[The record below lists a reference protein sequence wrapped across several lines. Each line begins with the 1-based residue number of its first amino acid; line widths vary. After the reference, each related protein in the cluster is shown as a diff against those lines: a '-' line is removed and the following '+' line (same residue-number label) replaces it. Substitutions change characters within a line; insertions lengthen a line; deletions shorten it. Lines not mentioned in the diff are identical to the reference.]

1 MPINNVRTILDP
13 NKEYYI
19 ECCTIKNRNTKP
31 LLIWSVE
38 TDGIVQTQIIGG
50 VDTPVSNTLQTTKR
64 YTIRNATFI
73 NLIYAYSSM
82 IGVSSIDI
90 PVPIEIK

>member
-1 MPINNVRTILDP
+1 MPINNIKTYLNQD
-13 NKEYYI
+13 KEYYI

-50 VDTPVSNTLQTTKR
+50 VDIPVSNTLQTTKR

-82 IGVSSIDI
+82 VGISSINI
-90 PVPIEIK
+90 PVPIEIE